1 MTVTKKQIETA
12 ARYKKMG
19 WSETE
24 SSSKCIVLEK
34 NGSRM
39 RVQKNGKAVREVGR

>member
-34 NGSRM
+34 GM
-39 RVQKNGKAVREVGR
+39 HKVKVLKCGKAVREVGK